1 MLRFLGVFVHKNFK
15 KLILARACPACG
27 SLSGL
32 VPSRWPV
39 LSEAFVAVDGPALGR
54 LEGNFTFLS
63 AVRAGRLV
71 HLPWSTVEAAPFAV
85 IHSIHSFLLYIRPPY
100 GSPNIRS
107 DGVYYSPLNLCMF
120 KGVIYATFSL
130 FYVVVRVLFCRYAW
144 GRMVATAISFRYFSG
159 LHFLGLFP
167 DILAMDVQRIS

>member
-1 MLRFLGVFVHKNFK
+1 MIKKVFAFRGVLPHKNIK
-15 KLILARACPACG
+15 KLILARAFPACG

-39 LSEAFVAVDGPALGR
+39 LGEAFVAVDGPSIGR

-85 IHSIHSFLLYIRPPY
+85 IHSFHSFLCIVGHLTGPEYTGVLAVFLAFKSMCVSWCSMCMGGGRGVPPPPSRFRLFWLYFWIGVFFRVFRRRRAK
-100 GSPNIRS
+100 NI
-107 DGVYYSPLNLCMF
+107 L
-120 KGVIYATFSL
+120 I
-130 FYVVVRVLFCRYAW
+130 
-144 GRMVATAISFRYFSG
+144 
-159 LHFLGLFP
+159 
-167 DILAMDVQRIS
+167 